1 MTKIYLVRHAEAEGN
16 LFLRCQGHI
25 DTRVTPRGEKQIA
38 ALKARFA
45 SVPLDACYSSDL
57 KRARQTAQA
66 LCEDRGLILSTD
78 KRFREV
84 NFGPLE
90 DMPYGQIERE
100 FPGALAAF
108 TADPYHCNLDGM
120 ESFDESV
127 SRFLSAM
134 DQLAERHAG
143 KSIAIASH
151 GSVLRNVLIAL
162 FYGPENQG
170 AAGHSDNTAVSL
182 LEHENGTYRLV
193 YANDNS
199 HLDEKISTIAR
210 QNWWKEEP
218 HEDYNL
224 WFKPFDLD
232 HDTYLEI
239 RRDAWQTI
247 YGTLEGCN
255 GEGFYEELCNI
266 MRYHPYAAAYAMYK
280 DEVAGFI
287 QLTPARRR
295 DLGVGYVGLVY
306 MCPQFRNKG
315 IGAQLIGY
323 AVSQY
328 RRLGRTSV
336 ELGCAKCN
344 SHGQHFYEK
353 LGFRV
358 TGTVPGLQ
366 DDLLLEH
373 LDL

>member
-45 SVPLDACYSSDL
+45 DIPLDACYSSDL
-57 KRARQTAQA
+57 KRACQTAQA
-66 LCEDRGLILSTD
+66 LCEDRGLILSAD

-100 FPGALAAF
+100 LPGALAAF
-108 TADPYHCNLDGM
+108 TADSCHCDLEGM
-120 ESFDESV
+120 ESFAESV
-127 SRFLSAM
+127 TRFLAAM
-134 DQLAERHAG
+134 DQLAERHEG

-151 GSVLRNVLIAL
+151 GSILRNVLIAL

-182 LEHENGTYRLV
+182 LEYENGTYRLI

-210 QNWWKEEP
+210 QNWWKEGP

-232 HDTYLEI
+232 HDAYVSM

-247 YGTLEGCN
+247 YGNLDGFD
-255 GEGFYEELCNI
+255 GEGFYEELRNI
-266 MRYHPYAAAYAMYK
+266 MQYHDYAGAYAMHN
-280 DEVAGFI
+280 DQVAGFI
-287 QLTPARRR
+287 QLAPARRR
-295 DLGVGYVGLVY
+295 DIGVGYVSFVY
-306 MCPQFRNKG
+306 MCPEYRNKG

-323 AVSQY
+323 AVNQY
-328 RRLGRTSV
+328 RRQGRRAV
-336 ELGCAKCN
+336 QLGCAKCN
-344 SHGQHFYEK
+344 FHGQHFYEK

-358 TGTVPGLQ
+358 VGTVPGLK
-366 DDLLLEH
+366 DDLLLEQ
-373 LDL
+373 LEL